1 MMTTLNATHDAAR
14 RSWLASAHAE
24 GTDFPIQNL
33 PLGMFSLA
41 SEPQDAAPRPG
52 VAIGDQVVDLR
63 ALDAAGLLAG
73 DAARAVR
80 AVPTGAAGL
89 NGMMAL
95 GQGPASALRAQ
106 LSDLLREGG
115 PAGLREQA
123 QALLHPQSG
132 VRMHLPCVIGDYSDF
147 LSSRAHCDRLGR
159 YKGLAEPVPPVFDS
173 LPVAY
178 HGRASSI
185 RVSGT
190 PVRRPNGQWRTP
202 EGEVRFGP
210 VEALDFEL
218 EMAALVGAGTQLAQ
232 PLSLDEAPG
241 RIFGYALLNDWS
253 TKSVQWWEQ
262 MLGPFLGK
270 SFMTSLSPW
279 VVTAEALAPFAKP
292 APPRLPGM
300 PPLLPYLHTARDR
313 EQGGLNV
320 ALEGWLSTAKMRE
333 AGQAPVRLTATHLD
347 NLNWTFGQ
355 MITHHVSNGCNLQ
368 PGDVF
373 GTGTISGVPDE
384 SMACITEI
392 TRSGREPLRLPNGEQ
407 RAWLQDGDEFT
418 LRARASAPGRVAIGF
433 GECTGRVLPAIDY
446 PLPRG

>member
-1 MMTTLNATHDAAR
+1 MTTLINATHDPDR
-14 RSWLASAHAE
+14 RAWLASANAE
-24 GTDFPIQNL
+24 GGDFPIQNL

-41 SEPQDAAPRPG
+41 SEPAHAAPRPG

-63 ALDAAGLLAG
+63 ALDAAGLLEG
-73 DAARAVR
+73 EAARAVR
-80 AVPTGAAGL
+80 AVAPGAPGL

-95 GQGPASALRAQ
+95 GRGPASALRAR

-115 PAGLREQA
+115 PAGLRERA
-123 QALLHPQSG
+123 ATLLLPQSA

-218 EMAALVGAGTQLAQ
+218 EMAAIVGAGTVLGQ
-232 PLSLDEAPG
+232 PLSLDDAPAH
-241 RIFGYALLNDWS
+241 IFGYALLNDWS
-253 TKSVQWWEQ
+253 AKSVQWWEQ

-279 VVTAEALAPFAKP
+279 VVTAEALAPFAIA
-292 APPRLPGM
+292 APPREPGM
-300 PPLLPYLHTARDR
+300 PPLLPYLHSRVDR
-313 EQGGLNV
+313 EQGGLDV
-320 ALEGWLSTAKMRE
+320 ALEGWLSTDKMRAE
-333 AGQAPVRLTATHLD
+333 GQGPVRLTATHLN

-373 GTGTISGVPDE
+373 GTGTISGLSDE

-392 TRSGREPLRLPNGEQ
+392 SRSGKQPLRLPNGEE
-407 RAWLQDGDEFT
+407 RPWLRDGDEFT
-418 LRARASAPGRVAIGF
+418 IRARASARGRVSIGF
-433 GECTGRVLPAIDY
+433 GACTGRVLPAVAY
-446 PLPRG
+446 PLPEG